1 MTEHTVTRFVIKR
14 GLDMY
19 LKQRS
24 DEVQEWGSLWD
35 ARLFETMPFWIHS
48 EGTRIVMVSVTLKEL
63 PYEVAQNIS

>member
-14 GLDMY
+14 GLDNY
-19 LKQRS
+19 L
-24 DEVQEWGSLWD
+24 VNNGGLYQEWGNLWD

-48 EGTRIVMVSVTLKEL
+48 QGTRIVMVSVTLKEL